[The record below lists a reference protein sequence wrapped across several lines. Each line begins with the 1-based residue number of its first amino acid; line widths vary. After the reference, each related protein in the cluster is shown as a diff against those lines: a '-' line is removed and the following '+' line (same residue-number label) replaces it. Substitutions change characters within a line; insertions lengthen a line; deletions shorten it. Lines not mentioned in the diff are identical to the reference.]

1 VCAFVLLYKWQ
12 DALSE
17 IVTSAIYHHRFSSEI
32 SRNETGEEL
41 AFFPILME
49 NGLWNRGGVQRH
61 LTHIS
66 RVFLHNEHRVTSRHQ
81 LLEDC
86 REIFRHLLKRQLN
99 SLVLALV
106 QVIDQVFDRLSHMM
120 QTVTFV
126 SENLNILQHNT
137 QQAIIRSLK
146 AYACFQRG

>member
-1 VCAFVLLYKWQ
+1 MTGCTFRNCNQCHISPTFLFWNKQERNWGG
-12 DALSE
+12 
-17 IVTSAIYHHRFSSEI
+17 TRF
-32 SRNETGEEL
+32 L
-41 AFFPILME
+41 PILME
-49 NGLWNRGGVQRH
+49 NGLWNRGGVQRR

-66 RVFLHNEHRVTSRHQ
+66 RVFLHDKHRVTSRHQ